1 MFTIHMDSNPDG
13 WISVIDK
20 ILTMNFT
27 IAIPGH
33 GTLASKNE
41 FLLEKKYISEI
52 LQLAKNHLKTGDPI
66 KREDFSSDLKKWTS
80 PVLQWNIDFL
90 VNFLKK

>member
-1 MFTIHMDSNPDG
+1 MLINKTQKTYKFT
-13 WISVIDK
+13 
-20 ILTMNFT
+20 L
-27 IAIPGH
+27 PGH
-33 GTLASKNE
+33 GTLASKKE
-41 FLLEKKYISEI
+41 FSLEKKCIREI
-52 LQLAKNHLKTGDPI
+52 IELAKNHLKTGDPI